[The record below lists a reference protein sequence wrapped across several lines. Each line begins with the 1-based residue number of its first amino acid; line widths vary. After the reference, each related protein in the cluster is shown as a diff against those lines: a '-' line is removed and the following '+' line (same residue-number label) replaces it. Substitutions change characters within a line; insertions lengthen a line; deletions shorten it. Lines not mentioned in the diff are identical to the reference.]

1 MRCPHCS
8 QARFFKGERGLRVHY
23 GKVHKA
29 RGVPSASQTVPTT
42 STATT
47 LTPLWQQL
55 SKLKHSVPI
64 LKRVPRGARP
74 SVAKSL
80 ARCISLAA
88 RENSERAWEQL
99 LTFPYRVLHVQKSL
113 ASKKTLTAQIKENCM
128 STISSFDPK
137 LPARLPHKGLL
148 HHVESK
154 LGEGDIS
161 GAARVLFSSD
171 VVAPYSPETFTALES
186 KHPAAANDLS
196 FPDPNDT
203 DPLYITAIQL
213 RSAVNS
219 FRSGSAGGLDGL
231 TPQHLKDLTSA
242 SAGEAGESLLRELT
256 ALINLMLAGNVHDAV
271 IDVLYGANLC
281 ALRKKDGGIRPIAVG
296 SIAPTDVS

>member
-1 MRCPHCS
+1 
-8 QARFFKGERGLRVHY
+8 
-23 GKVHKA
+23 
-29 RGVPSASQTVPTT
+29 
-42 STATT
+42 
-47 LTPLWQQL
+47 
-55 SKLKHSVPI
+55 
-64 LKRVPRGARP
+64 
-74 SVAKSL
+74 
-80 ARCISLAA
+80 
-88 RENSERAWEQL
+88 
-99 LTFPYRVLHVQKSL
+99 
-113 ASKKTLTAQIKENCM
+113 M

-154 LGEGDIS
+154 LGEGDKR

-242 SAGEAGESLLRELT
+242 SAGEADTLPNYYIKTIFSNLLL
-256 ALINLMLAGNVHDAV
+256 
-271 IDVLYGANLC
+271 DVNRVTLLGQSFL
-281 ALRKKDGGIRPIAVG
+281 V
-296 SIAPTDVS
+296 